1 MLLLQQINKL
11 INRVGLNLIL
21 QYQLIVINEFRERFL
36 REELILEVSVHN
48 VDHEQVNP
56 LGGIELV
63 RPVLSDAVFD
73 KSVGELEDLLQKH
86 VFVDHVELEHV
97 LLEGVVK
104 DVAEDFKDLHVL
116 HETLDAGFD
125 GSA

>member
-63 RPVLSDAVFD
+63 RPVLSDAVFNE
-73 KSVGELEDLLQKH
+73 SVGEL
-86 VFVDHVELEHV
+86 
-97 LLEGVVK
+97 
-104 DVAEDFKDLHVL
+104 KDLWRNMCLWIMLSLNMSFWKV
-116 HETLDAGFD
+116 
-125 GSA
+125 